1 MPIEFDS
8 PEQTKPK
15 ISFDDGKPE
24 SSTISFD
31 DAPPAGQEGQSSI
44 GTAIGGMAIETAA
57 GMTGTALGG
66 IVGGVLGGIGGT
78 AAAPGAGTVAG
89 GAAGAVY
96 GASAG
101 GAIGSAFG
109 NWLKQQL
116 EIHTGERKQVSGGQ
130 VVSSALIGA
139 IPAAAG
145 AKAIA
150 KSTNILKPALI
161 RAAQGGSAAAAGK
174 LAEITI
180 DEGKLPTPQR
190 IVEEVV
196 PAAVVGGALGGVM
209 GGVEKAYQLKG
220 GLIVNPVVAQ
230 GVRGA
235 TAIGTAAYTY
245 NNAVESGDDN
255 PLAKAVMYGVGTYA
269 LTGVPS
275 ALSKMDKNKVVQK
288 VFGSEFVLPQEV
300 VQLSRDSQNKLAA
313 IRNEASTLGNLLNE
327 SISKSADPQALTA
340 DVIAA
345 MDGKASSLSMPKDIR
360 TYLERFNNLRSE
372 NSKLILEAYPNLD
385 EQVKKAISN
394 NEFSYI
400 RTAYAAHDPR
410 AKAGVDYATKE
421 ASDAF
426 KAKLMG
432 SGMSETEAEAVMA
445 RMRND
450 VAYVY
455 SGGMDGKKT
464 SPTSAFMQKGDL
476 TPEAKAYLGEV
487 KDPGRR
493 LEMTLSTQGKL
504 IMDDQRDDQL
514 AKLLIGG
521 KLASKAGGELV
532 DPSHTTLLINAE
544 NPTYHNKLANL
555 LVPEYVA
562 DAYKELMDPNLFGN
576 STISKGWM
584 AIAGAS
590 KSAKTVGNLAESVS
604 PQILGN
610 IAMAASGGKANPVK
624 IYDSFREIAQSYGW
638 RGGNLTAEQKV
649 KFASDVKKLV
659 GLGVMK
665 GGTDVQE
672 LSAFIN
678 EATKNKSVKGVWDKM
693 SKIYGFPD
701 SVLRYSIYK
710 GELDELKRIRPAM
723 AKTNLP
729 ELEKMAAINTNNFFP
744 TYENI
749 PRRYRQLSAATV
761 ANVFGAFEFEV
772 MRNSMNQIR
781 YAGQLIKEG
790 RATGNTEMAKMGWAR
805 LLSFGMVAGTTVGL
819 GVFGSRL
826 AGTSQEKQ
834 EALQKVAPPFDSDK
848 TNVYK
853 LGKGDGKFS
862 YVPINYLFPHANML
876 GAINEG
882 LNGRNPL
889 PYIKTSLMGNDLG
902 PLATAGIESIT
913 NTYYGTKVPISE
925 PRDPKALTE
934 RFVSRAFMPNF
945 ITGTLTRTEKALR
958 GETSKLGAAPTMSD
972 VGLRTLGYR
981 QNTYDTLATA
991 TARIRDIN
999 DPITG
1004 ELTGYRQILK
1014 KAQIQP
1020 GGMERLNE
1028 DAVYQQRAQGYA
1040 EGQAK
1045 LRDIYKA
1052 LKVLQEDN
1060 GYSDDQI
1067 VGAFRQAGVPS
1078 RLIVAATMGFNE
1090 PMPRGLA
1097 ESNTDIIH
1105 EILSTPEGRANPAKF
1120 IMARGG
1126 GDLIKT
1132 KQLLETFRT
1141 EKMAEAT
1148 GADSYTKL
1156 FGGLDIADGQ
1166 RARSIQRSIDSTRAQ
1181 FGDEAAKS
1189 LYNKLIANKI
1199 ITKEVAMQMRQM
1211 QPSAP

>member
-8 PEQTKPK
+8 PEQTKSK

-24 SSTISFD
+24 SSFISFD
-31 DAPPAGQEGQSSI
+31 DAAPAGQEGQSSV
-44 GTAIGGMAIETAA
+44 GTTLGGMAIETAS
-57 GMTGTALGG
+57 GITGTALGG
-66 IVGGVLGGIGGT
+66 IVGGVIGGVGGT

-89 GAAGAVY
+89 GAAGAAY
-96 GASAG
+96 GASIG
-101 GAIGSAFG
+101 GAMGSAFG

-116 EIHTGERKQVSGGQ
+116 EIHTGERKEVSGGQ

-139 IPAAAG
+139 IPAGMG

-150 KSTNILKPALI
+150 KSTGILKPALI

-220 GLIVNPVVAQ
+220 GLIVNPAVAQ

-235 TAIGTAAYTY
+235 AALGTAAYTY

-288 VFGSEFVLPQEV
+288 VFGSEFVLPQEGIQV
-300 VQLSRDSQNKLAA
+300 TRNYQNKLSAV
-313 IRNEASTLGNLLNE
+313 RNEANSLGNMLNE
-327 SISKSADPQALTA
+327 AISKDVNPQALTS
-340 DVIAA
+340 DVIAV
-345 MDGKASSLSMPKDIR
+345 MDGKASPLSLPKDVQKYID
-360 TYLERFNNLRSE
+360 RFNELRSE
-372 NSKLILEAYPNLD
+372 NSKLILQAYPHLD
-385 EQVKKAISN
+385 QEVKDAIARNEQT
-394 NEFSYI
+394 YL
-400 RTAYAAHDPR
+400 RTAYTAHDPR
-410 AKAGVDYATKE
+410 AKAGEDYATE
-421 ASDAF
+421 AASKAF
-426 KAKLMG
+426 KAQLMG
-432 SGMSETEAEAVMA
+432 RGLSEAEAEATMA

-455 SGGMDGKKT
+455 SGGMDGKGT
-464 SPTSAFMQKGDL
+464 SPTSAFMRKGDL

-487 KDPGRR
+487 TDPGRKM
-493 LEMTLSTQGKL
+493 EMTLSTQGKL
-504 IMDDQRDDQL
+504 ILDDHRDEQL
-514 AKLLIGG
+514 LKVLRSSG
-521 KLASKAGGELV
+521 LASEAGGTLV
-532 DPSHTTLLINAE
+532 DPSHKTLLIDAE
-544 NPTYHNKLANL
+544 SPTYHRKLANV

-562 DAYKELMDPNLFGN
+562 SAYKELMDPNLFGN

-584 AIAGAS
+584 SLAGLS
-590 KSAKTVGNLAESVS
+590 KSSKTVGNLAESVS
-604 PQILGN
+604 PQVLGN
-610 IAMAASGGKANPVK
+610 IAMAASGGKANPVA
-624 IYDSFREIAQSYGW
+624 IYNSMREVAQSLGW
-638 RGGNLTAEQKV
+638 RGGNLTADQKIEFSKKV
-649 KFASDVKKLV
+649 KELV

-678 EATKNKSVKGVWDKM
+678 QATSNNSIKGTWDKM

-701 SVLRYSIYK
+701 SVLRYTIYQ
-710 GELDELKRIRPAM
+710 GELDELKRIRPG
-723 AKTNLP
+723 LGLD
-729 ELEKMAAINTNNFFP
+729 ELKRMAAINTNNFFP

-781 YAGQLIKEG
+781 YSGQLLREG
-790 RATGNTEMAKMGWAR
+790 MSTGNQEMQKAAAKR
-805 LLSFGMVAGTTVGL
+805 LLSFSMVAGATVGL
-819 GVFGSRL
+819 GVYGSRFL
-826 AGTSQEKQ
+826 GTSQEEQ
-834 EALQKVAPPFDSDK
+834 EALQKVVPPFDSDK
-848 TNVYK
+848 ANV
-853 LGKGDGKFS
+853 LSVGDKNGKFS

-882 LNGRNPL
+882 INGRNPL
-889 PYIKTSLMGNDLG
+889 PYLKSSLMGNDLG

-925 PRDPKALTE
+925 PRDTKELTE

-945 ITGTLTRTEKALR
+945 ITGTLTRAEKAAR
-958 GETSKLGAAPTMSD
+958 GETSKLGASPTMGD

-981 QNTYDTLATA
+981 QNTYDILGSA
-991 TARIRDIN
+991 TARLRDIN

-1020 GGMERLNE
+1020 GGMERINE
-1028 DAVYQQRAQGYA
+1028 DAIYQQRAQGYA
-1040 EGQAK
+1040 QGQDK
-1045 LRDIYKA
+1045 LREVYKS
-1052 LKVLQEDN
+1052 LKLLQEKG
-1060 GYSDDQI
+1060 GYTDDQI
-1067 VGAFRQAGVPS
+1067 VGAFRQAGVPN
-1078 RLIVAATMGFNE
+1078 RLIIAATMGFNE

-1105 EILSTPEGRANPAKF
+1105 EILSTPEGKANPAKF
-1120 IMARGG
+1120 LIARGG
-1126 GDLIKT
+1126 GDPIKT
-1132 KQLLETFRT
+1132 KQLLEAYRT
-1141 EKMAEAT
+1141 QVTGEAR
-1148 GADSYTKL
+1148 GADSYTKM

-1166 RARSIQRSIDSTRAQ
+1166 RARSIQRSIESTRAQ
-1181 FGDEAAKS
+1181 FGDDAAKA
-1189 LYNKLIANKI
+1189 LYNKLIANKV
-1199 ITKEVAMQMRQM
+1199 ITKEVALQMQQM